1 MLGINII
8 RNLLLILM
16 VSILL
21 ATLPITAKAKGT
33 LENNKNTTN
42 SGIKR
47 ASTNSNKHL
56 DDLWVRIRSGFI
68 LTDLRSQEVRDSEN
82 HFTRHQKYIDHIVER
97 SRRYLFYIVEE
108 VERRGMPTE
117 IALIPII
124 ESAFDPIAYSR
135 QHASGLW
142 QFIPSTARAFG
153 LEQNWWYDERRD
165 VVAATRAA
173 LDYLQKLYK
182 MFGDWKL
189 TLAAYNCG
197 EGVLKRSLDENHSGS
212 GHVHFRDLQLPLETK
227 NHVAKL
233 IAVRNI
239 IANPENFGIKLKP
252 LPNRPYFEQVEI
264 TQHIDIKLAAKLA
277 GVPENEF
284 TALNPAYHR
293 PVIRIDDSPRTLLLP
308 VNKAKTFVTNLENY
322 DKSLVSWRVYRVKE
336 AETIEGLSSRY
347 AITVAELAEINGIS
361 ENDTLRRGQTLL
373 VPRGKSKARENHY
386 HLVQNDRDSDRN
398 TYSSLNDPIIYVVK
412 KGDTLYDIAR
422 RYGID
427 IKEIKSWNSNSE
439 RLSIGQKL
447 TLRLVNSNR
456 IRLAENS

>member
-1 MLGINII
+1 MLRKEII
-8 RNLLLILM
+8 PNLISLFIASMILAFLPTTA
-16 VSILL
+16 IAEKTL
-21 ATLPITAKAKGT
+21 A
-33 LENNKNTTN
+33 NKNN
-42 SGIKR
+42 YSSGIKKGV
-47 ASTNSNKHL
+47 ANSNKRL
-56 DDLWVRIRSGFI
+56 DDLWARIRNGFT
-68 LTDLRSQEVRDSEN
+68 LADMHSQEVRHNEN
-82 HFTRHQKYIDHIVER
+82 NFTRHQKYIDHIVER
-97 SRRYLFYIVEE
+97 SRRYLFHIVEE

-117 IALIPII
+117 IALIPIV
-124 ESAFDPIAYSR
+124 ESAFNPEAYSHK
-135 QHASGLW
+135 HASGLW
-142 QFIPSTARAFG
+142 QLIPSTGKAFG

-197 EGVLKRSLDENHSGS
+197 EGMLKKSLDVQYSENGR
-212 GHVHFRDLQLPLETK
+212 VDFRDLQLPSETR

-239 IANPENFGIKLKP
+239 IANPENFGVKLKP

-264 TQHIDIKLAAKLA
+264 TQHIDVKLAAKLA

-293 PVIRIDDSPRTLLLP
+293 PIIRIDNSSRTLLLP
-308 VNKAKTFVTNLENY
+308 VNKVKTFVTNLENY
-322 DKSLVSWRVYRVKE
+322 DESLVSWRVYRVKE
-336 AETIEGLSSRY
+336 AETIEDLSSKY
-347 AITVAELAEINGIS
+347 TIDVVELAEINGIS
-361 ENDTLRRGQTLL
+361 ENDTLRKGQTLL
-373 VPRGKSKARENHY
+373 VPRNKNRTRENDY
-386 HLVQNDRDSDRN
+386 LAQNN
-398 TYSSLNDPIIYVVK
+398 TKSNAYLPLNDQIIYIVK
-412 KGDTLYDIAR
+412 KGDTLHDIAR

-427 IKEIKSWNSNSE
+427 IKEIKSWNGNSE

-447 TLRLVNSNR
+447 TLRMGNSNK